1 MTTDQIIIFHQFEG
15 DSLMTQQQVKNLPA
29 VEETQ
34 EIQVWSLGQEDP
46 LENPINRGAWLV
58 TVQRVAK
65 GCKESD

>member
-34 EIQVWSLGQEDP
+34 EIQV
-46 LENPINRGAWLV
+46 
-58 TVQRVAK
+58 
-65 GCKESD
+65 